1 MINKG
6 AGSFQSLW
14 SEKWRAGG
22 ADAAFPPLF
31 AVLGLPRLRD
41 LKAGQGGAGGAES
54 SRRSGQRPGAGEGD
68 EHEL

>member
-22 ADAAFPPLF
+22 TDAAFPPLF
-31 AVLGLPRLRD
+31 AVLGLSRQLD
-41 LKAGQGGAGGAES
+41 LQAGQGGAAGHNFTAAVES
-54 SRRSGQRPGAGEGD
+54 CPGAGVEG

>member
-22 ADAAFPPLF
+22 TDAAFPPLF
-31 AVLGLPRLRD
+31 AVLGLPRQLD
-41 LKAGQGGAGGAES
+41 LQAGQGGAGGAENY
-54 SRRSGQRPGAGEGD
+54 RRSIQRPGAGVEV